1 MMEKISEEELMEILE
16 SYGVTGVSYMTSKQ
30 VTPDSMIYVFV
41 DEEGANYVLFVADY
55 LGGYEDLT
63 FQFFKASSLLA
74 FLL

>member
-16 SYGVTGVSYMTSKQ
+16 SYGVNGVSYMTSKQ

-55 LGGYEDLT
+55 LG
-63 FQFFKASSLLA
+63 
-74 FLL
+74 